1 MTGKKTAGKTAKK
14 IELAPGVSLEVSE
27 IKDRVVLALTTEQA
41 QRLLNWMD
49 GKILSSDDAIKSI
62 AQRIQKTLNKQKVLR
77 EFEKQGIKPSKEQIV
92 KALEV
97 ANGK

>member
-1 MTGKKTAGKTAKK
+1 METQKTVGKDRQ
-14 IELAPGVSLEVSE
+14 
-27 IKDRVVLALTTEQA
+27 DRVVLALTTDQA

-49 GKILSSDDAIKSI
+49 GKILSSDEPIKNI
-62 AQRIQKTLNKQKVLR
+62 AQRIQKTLNKQRVLR
-77 EFEKQGIKPSKEQIV
+77 AFEKQGIVPTKEQIV